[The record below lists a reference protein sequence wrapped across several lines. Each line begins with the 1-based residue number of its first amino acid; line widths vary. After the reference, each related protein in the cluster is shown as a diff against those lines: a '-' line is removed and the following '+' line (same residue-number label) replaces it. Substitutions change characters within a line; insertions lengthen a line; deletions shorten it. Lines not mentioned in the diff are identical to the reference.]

1 MKQMELCIID
11 LWWRTECLLCM
22 ILSNT
27 LGICFTINRKLMKRL
42 AHILADTYH
51 LAHRHTSFHRLVQEG
66 SNLSS
71 VVNNAISFVSYHT
84 SYPLLCPSFSERP
97 CRFCYEM
104 VIIKKNNIWTRTL
117 IQKKHTH
124 TFIGSRKM
132 NKIRQNL
139 SSPYIKHRERSV
151 R

>member
-1 MKQMELCIID
+1 MYNRLVMENGMFVVHDIIKHVRNLFHDHSKAYEAISPYIGRHISFGTRCCIV
-11 LWWRTECLLCM
+11 
-22 ILSNT
+22 
-27 LGICFTINRKLMKRL
+27 FF
-42 AHILADTYH
+42 
-51 LAHRHTSFHRLVQEG
+51 TSFHRLVQEG

-71 VVNNAISFVSYHT
+71 VVNNAIPFVCYHT

-104 VIIKKNNIWTRTL
+104 VIIIKNNNIWTRTL

-139 SSPYIKHRERSV
+139 SSPYIKHREGSV